1 MFLSVMCKRES
12 FLYKS
17 NKKSNFFKKVFLFII
32 SVLLCSSMVFG
43 KEVKKSQYETLI
55 KNGSESKIKKA
66 LEKKLNPNARV
77 NENEE
82 TLLMCA
88 LRYNRDDSIINLLF
102 SSGASARAKN
112 KDGQNVFMYACIYS
126 TDEKIISHILEKSFT
141 KETIITDI
149 NDRDLKGKSALTYI
163 KECDNQTALDVVKGF
178 IGIPEGYT
186 EDKDYLDFLS
196 ELNKNAVLLQS
207 NNADDVENPS
217 EENTALPQEQNE
229 PTTENA
235 DSKETLQKETV
246 NIEENK
252 TETQIDEN
260 AEHAPEAAEEETP
273 VPSAEQD
280 SSKPDTLEEAKSK
293 EKEEINVPA
302 SKPIDSKNYDKVSL
316 FDFALEDEIPETVPE
331 VEEDAF
337 IKIENPDK
345 TDKNGRTQLMQAAKD
360 GDEKKLENLIKSG
373 ADVNLTDKDGWTA
386 LMYAVR
392 YQKNTKITRMLLQA
406 GSDTKKKNSYSY
418 DVFQIASIYAEN
430 LDILKTLIEYSKINA
445 DEMFKA
451 FIMAITSNE
460 NDEEIK
466 TEKVK
471 FFISKKL
478 PINRFYEGRTPLMY
492 AAQFSSSTK
501 VIQVLLENGA
511 SKKFYSTDG
520 KTVFDY
526 AESNKLLQHDEIYW
540 SLNQR

>member
-1 MFLSVMCKRES
+1 MCKRES

-246 NIEENK
+246 SIEENK

-260 AEHAPEAAEEETP
+260 VENVPEVAAAEEEEEETP

-280 SSKPDTLEEAKSK
+280 SSKPDTLKEVKPK

-373 ADVNLTDKDGWTA
+373 ANVNLTDKDGWTA

-406 GSDTKKKNSYSY
+406 GSDTKKKNSYFY

-451 FIMAITSNE
+451 FIMTITSNE